1 MNRPEF
7 LIGPAKLLFYLRM
20 VVHVFVHYLLRMLRG
35 RLGPTAFVRLLMR
48 LILFLNAVRHNKVV
62 VVDGKYKVQL
72 YLPAY
77 PTPAFWESIEKFIRP
92 DPGPLT
98 VVFSMTKAC
107 SYKCPHCYQ
116 RNDTGADLD
125 IELLKKTARQMQEV
139 GVTMFDIEGGEP
151 LLKFDR
157 LIELLKAFDNRRELW
172 VNTTGHTLTAEKVR
186 KLKEV
191 GLYGVMISLH
201 SIDEKEYDKFTG
213 FPGSFGIARDAVKQF
228 VDAGIMVAINCCPS
242 AEMVADGTVERV
254 FELTKQWNCSY
265 IQVIHGKSAG
275 AWLGKDD
282 EMIKADA
289 SIRKLNQ
296 IHLDYNLLAQYR
308 DHPAPAV
315 QVFEENEEH
324 FGCTSGGID
333 RFYIGA
339 NGDVQPCEFL
349 NVSFGNVNEEDFL
362 VIFRRMREYFKEP
375 GCRWLCSREAHTIYE
390 TMQKNNLTATP
401 LPWKYTKDLLKKWN
415 YGRKTPL
422 YRKMGIYKNQ

>member
-1 MNRPEF
+1 MSRPQF
-7 LIGPAKLLFYLRM
+7 LIGPAKLLFYMRM
-20 VVHVFVHYLLRMLRG
+20 VIHVFFHYLARVLSG
-35 RLGPTAFVRLLMR
+35 KIGPTDFVRLLMR

-77 PTPAFWESIEKFIRP
+77 PTPAFWESIEKFVRP

-107 SYKCPHCYQ
+107 AYKCPHCYQ
-116 RNDTGADLD
+116 RNDTGADMSV
-125 IELLKKTARQMQEV
+125 ELLQKTARQMQDI

-151 LLKFDR
+151 LLMFDK
-157 LIELLKAFDNRRELW
+157 LIELLKAFDNKRETW
-172 VNTTGHTLTAEKVR
+172 VNTTGHTLTPEKVR
-186 KLKEV
+186 KLKEA
-191 GLYGVMISLH
+191 GLFGVMISLH
-201 SIDEKEYDKFTG
+201 SLDEKEYEKFTG
-213 FPGSFGIARDAVKQF
+213 FPGSFEIAHDAVKQF
-228 VDAGIMVAINCCPS
+228 VEAGIMVAINCCPS
-242 AEMVADGTVERV
+242 AEMVADGTVERI
-254 FELTKQWNCSY
+254 FALTKDWNCSF

-282 EMIKADA
+282 EMINADA
-289 SIRKLNQ
+289 SIRELRR
-296 IHLDYNLLAQYR
+296 IHLDYNSLPQFR

-315 QVFEENEEH
+315 QVYEEDEQH

-349 NVSFGNVNEEDFL
+349 NVSFGNVNEEDFRT
-362 VIFRRMREYFKEP
+362 IFSRMREYFKEP
-375 GCRWLCSREAHTIYE
+375 GCRWLCSRESHSIYE
-390 TMQKNNLTATP
+390 TMKEHNLTATP

-422 YRKMGIYKNQ
+422 YSKMGIYKD